1 MPRPSVP
8 SVALLL
14 AVVAIAGCPAAP
26 ETAPVEAVVRAQVQ
40 PGVTAPKKS
49 PSPGDASPVA
59 SSSPTNSVSTPPSV
73 APSLAPS
80 SAPSAAASPGASASP
95 GTPKPLGSY
104 DPAVADSVVTYAG
117 TGRAGSDNGAGLVAS
132 FQEPQGVAVDD
143 AGRVYVAEHAG
154 YRLRQID
161 VKRAV
166 TLLAGDGK
174 SGSDNGAGAVASFN
188 NPMGLAVTPTGSRLV
203 VADYFNN
210 RLRELT
216 PAGPGAWLVADLN
229 DGATGPN
236 DVTGQLSALWYPTA
250 VAIETGG
257 AVLVADSY
265 RNRIRR
271 LDGTQLTT
279 LPGWDKLE
287 RPAGVA
293 VDSKGNLY
301 VADTGHHRIL
311 KLTATATGH
320 AVSVLA
326 GTGQSGLVEGPGA
339 EARFNEPRGLAVT
352 KSGTVYVADAGNH
365 SIRQITTNSTSGVVT
380 VSTLA
385 GTGSPGYVDGLRARA
400 KFNRPTAVAV
410 DAKGHV
416 YVADSKNHAIRRI
429 Q

>member
-1 MPRPSVP
+1 
-8 SVALLL
+8 
-14 AVVAIAGCPAAP
+14 
-26 ETAPVEAVVRAQVQ
+26 
-40 PGVTAPKKS
+40 
-49 PSPGDASPVA
+49 
-59 SSSPTNSVSTPPSV
+59 
-73 APSLAPS
+73 
-80 SAPSAAASPGASASP
+80 
-95 GTPKPLGSY
+95 
-104 DPAVADSVVTYAG
+104 VADSVVTYAG
-117 TGRAGSDNGAGLVAS
+117 SGRAGSDNGVGLAAS

-154 YRLRQID
+154 YRLRLID

-188 NPMGLAVTPTGSRLV
+188 NPMGLAVTPTGGRVV

-216 PAGPGAWLVADLN
+216 PTGQAGWLVADLY
-229 DGATGPN
+229 DGADGPN
-236 DVTGQLSALWYPTA
+236 DVTGQPSALWYPTA
-250 VAIETGG
+250 VAIEPSG
-257 AVLVADSY
+257 AVLITDSY
-265 RNRIRR
+265 RHRIRR
-271 LDGTQLTT
+271 LDGTQMTT

-293 VDSKGNLY
+293 VDSKGHIY
-301 VADTGHHRIL
+301 IADTGHHRIL
-311 KLTATATGH
+311 KLTVTDTGQS
-320 AVSVLA
+320 VSVLA

-365 SIRQITTNSTSGVVT
+365 SIRQITTNSTTGAVT
-380 VSTLA
+380 VSTIA
-385 GTGSPGYVDGLRARA
+385 GTGSPGYVDGSRARA

-410 DAKGHV
+410 DPKGHL

>member
-1 MPRPSVP
+1 
-8 SVALLL
+8 LLL
-14 AVVAIAGCPAAP
+14 AAAAIAGCPAAP

-49 PSPGDASPVA
+49 PSPGETSPSPKDPASAHPG
-59 SSSPTNSVSTPPSV
+59 V

-95 GTPKPLGSY
+95 GTPRPLGSY
-104 DPAVADSVVTYAG
+104 DPAVADAVVTYAG
-117 TGRAGSDNGAGLVAS
+117 TGRAGADNGVGLVAS

-154 YRLRQID
+154 HRLRLID
-161 VKRAV
+161 TKRAV

-188 NPMGLAVTPTGSRLV
+188 NPMGLAVTPTGGRLV

-210 RLRELT
+210 RLRELS
-216 PAGPGAWLVADLN
+216 PAGQGGWLVADLT
-229 DGATGPN
+229 DGAAGPN
-236 DVTGQLSALWYPTA
+236 DVTGQPSALWYPTA
-250 VAIETGG
+250 VAIEASGS
-257 AVLVADSY
+257 LLIADSY

-271 LDGTQLTT
+271 LDGTQMTT

-293 VDSKGNLY
+293 VDAKGHVY
-301 VADTGHHRIL
+301 IADTGHHRIL
-311 KLTATATGH
+311 KLTVTDTGQS
-320 AVSVLA
+320 VSVLA

-365 SIRQITTNSTSGVVT
+365 SIRQITTHSTTGAVT
-380 VSTLA
+380 VSTVA
-385 GTGSPGYVDGLRARA
+385 GTGSPGYVDGARARA
-400 KFNRPTAVAV
+400 RFNRPTAVAV
-410 DAKGHV
+410 DTKGHV